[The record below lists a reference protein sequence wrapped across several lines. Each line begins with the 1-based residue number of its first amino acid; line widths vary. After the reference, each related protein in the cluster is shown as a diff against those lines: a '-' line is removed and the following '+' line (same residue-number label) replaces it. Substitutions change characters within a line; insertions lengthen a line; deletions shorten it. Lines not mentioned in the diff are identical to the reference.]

1 MLVMIVSF
9 SIYNLMEAHFI
20 SEYLLR
26 NYLLVLMGHY
36 WYQPFE
42 GKYRFEGYFWQVRP
56 ARKGVDD
63 EAGECGCPVISLRG
77 DDCRDTG

>member
-26 NYLLVLMGHY
+26 NYLLVLMGYY
-36 WYQPFE
+36 WYQPFVD
-42 GKYRFEGYFWQVRP
+42 KYRF
-56 ARKGVDD
+56 
-63 EAGECGCPVISLRG
+63 
-77 DDCRDTG
+77 